1 MSRAATTRTPAQ
13 TFALIIGVIYLLVGI
28 VGLFVGG
35 KFTGG
40 TDSDKLIIFRVNY
53 LHDII
58 HLVLGAGWIFA
69 SRAHAMAK
77 SVNMVFGV
85 VLLLVAVLGF
95 IDPGNLMHTLL
106 NSGGSSDP
114 DNFLHL
120 VTGALGVYFGSAG
133 AELGRRTAT
142 V

>member
-1 MSRAATTRTPAQ
+1 
-13 TFALIIGVIYLLVGI
+13 VVYLLVGI

-40 TDSDKLIIFRVNY
+40 TDGDKLIIFRVNY

-77 SVNMVFGV
+77 SVNMLFGV
-85 VLLLVAVLGF
+85 VLLLVAILGF
-95 IDPGNLMHTLL
+95 IDPGNLMHTLI
-106 NSGGSSDP
+106 NSGGSGDP
-114 DNFLHL
+114 DNSLRAQL
-120 VTGALGVYFGSAG
+120 PPPPSSSSSTTSCVEVPMTEAAKIG
-133 AELGRRTAT
+133 
-142 V
+142 